1 MLLVLFKKFSLNLS
15 ASLHIIQMVGLKLVF
30 WEKVEHTLEQ
40 SEVFKASINTRK
52 SEKQKRELEH
62 NYLAA

>member
-15 ASLHIIQMVGLKLVF
+15 ASLHITQMVGLKLIF
-30 WEKVEHTLEQ
+30 WEKVEHILEQ
-40 SEVFKASINTRK
+40 CEVFKASVNTRK